1 MHIFTAQ
8 FYHRF
13 WGLLLFAFPIIS
25 AWLLI
30 AAAHTSD
37 QEAADKQA
45 WSLLPARAS
54 VLHAYSLH
62 AATQDSP
69 IYVHVFARLSEWAGN
84 ARARWSLARR
94 T

>member
-1 MHIFTAQ
+1 M
-8 FYHRF
+8 
-13 WGLLLFAFPIIS
+13 IS

-54 VLHAYSLH
+54 NLHAHSLH
-62 AATQDSP
+62 AATEDSL
-69 IYVHVFARLSEWAGN
+69 IYIHVFVRTGERVGN
-84 ARARWSLARR
+84 AGARWLLAHR